1 VATTYT
7 KSEDGTLPP
16 DLDFFKYTQGGQR
29 KRKGSP
35 GNDAR
40 DAYRD
45 VDGREGKRCKLVET
59 TDLEGGCDNGGE
71 DLPAAAPPI
80 PRCRVTTKGSNIPE
94 HIKTF
99 EDLRQ
104 RYVIS
109 SHVFSNLSRNGYH
122 RPTSIQSYG
131 IPILMEANI
140 LLDKFFMGLTHY
152 PVS

>member
-1 VATTYT
+1 VATTQ
-7 KSEDGTLPP
+7 SEDGTLPP

-29 KRKGSP
+29 KRKDSP

-40 DAYRD
+40 DTSRD
-45 VDGREGKRCKLVET
+45 LDGKRRKLVET
-59 TDLEGGCDNGGE
+59 TDVESGCDNGGE
-71 DLPAAAPPI
+71 DLPMAAPPI
-80 PRCRVTTKGSNIPE
+80 PRCRVTTKGFNIPE
-94 HIKTF
+94 YIKTF

-104 RYVIS
+104 RYMIS

-140 LLDKFFMGLTHY
+140 LLHNFFMGLTHY